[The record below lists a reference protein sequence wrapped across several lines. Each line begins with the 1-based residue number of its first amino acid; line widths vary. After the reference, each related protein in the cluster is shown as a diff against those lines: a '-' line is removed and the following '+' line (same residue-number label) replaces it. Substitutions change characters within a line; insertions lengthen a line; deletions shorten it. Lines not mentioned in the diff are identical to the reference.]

1 MIENSIFSRNVNGMT
16 EILTRSCIGIAG
28 CGGLGSNAA
37 VALVRA
43 GIGKLILADFDN
55 VEMSNLNRQYF
66 FLNQVGTKKVDALA
80 NNLKSINPE
89 VELEIF
95 NKKIDPESI
104 QKIFGSVDLL
114 IEAFDKAESKK
125 WLIEKWSIN
134 NPDKPVISGNGVSG
148 MGNNE
153 SLITT
158 KMGDIYFCGDGVSEL
173 SMGLCGARV
182 AIVANMQANLA
193 IELLMEKKKEIKPR
207 INTD

>member
-1 MIENSIFSRNVNGMT
+1 MTENSIFSRNVDGMT

-43 GIGKLILADFDN
+43 GIGKLILVDFDN

-66 FLNQVGTKKVDALA
+66 FVNQVGTKKVEALA
-80 NNLKSINPE
+80 ANLKSINPR

-95 NKKIDPESI
+95 NVKIDPESI
-104 QKIFGSVDLL
+104 QELFGSADLL

-125 WLIEKWSIN
+125 WLIENWSIN
-134 NPDKPVISGNGVSG
+134 NPNKPVISGNGVSG
-148 MGNNE
+148 IGNNE
-153 SLITT
+153 SLTTT
-158 KMGDIYFCGDGVSEL
+158 KMGNIYFCGDGVSDL
-173 SMGLCGARV
+173 TMGLCGARV

-193 IELLMEKKKEIKPR
+193 IELLVSE
-207 INTD
+207 N